1 MGIWADYHLLC
12 ESFQLSHYSGAFKM
26 VSLSSEAQAALSK
39 IVTLFQAEYLPE
51 AFLALQSFGKFYSEQ
66 QFPTVAYESAE
77 LSVLRH
83 DVGYANRCLEMLADF
98 DAWEMVRE
106 EDDIA
111 IFTKGSATE
120 FLIRSEMLMSHSP
133 FSLLAVFSEVDL
145 LPTWIDV
152 IAGAEE
158 VFRPSMFRRVNHFT
172 MKLPWPLSNRDM
184 MVACTGI
191 PMPQNKSVLLL
202 IQDVGELSS
211 YMGQAISPPEQG
223 NVRIRIHHCCVNV
236 MQVGE
241 GQTQVSF
248 MVRADP
254 KIALL
259 PAQLRNWGSKQAIF
273 TFMKAMRDQCARF
286 PGSEYER
293 RVAKNPD
300 YYDELR
306 SRAAKYHYEN
316 VE

>member
-1 MGIWADYHLLC
+1 
-12 ESFQLSHYSGAFKM
+12 M
-26 VSLSSEAQAALSK
+26 VSLLSEAQAALSK
-39 IVTLFQAEYLPE
+39 ITALFQAEYLPE
-51 AFLALQSFGKFYSEQ
+51 AFLALQSLGKCYTEQ
-66 QFPTVAYESAE
+66 QYPEMEWDSEE
-77 LSVLRH
+77 LRVLRQ
-83 DVGYANRCLEMLADF
+83 DVVYANSCLAMLADF

-111 IFTKGSATE
+111 IFTKGSTNE
-120 FLIRSEMLMSHSP
+120 FLIRSEMLMPHSA

-158 VFRPSMFRRVNHFT
+158 VARPSTFRRINHFT

-184 MVACTGI
+184 VVACAGI

-202 IQDVGELSS
+202 IRDVGDLPSF
-211 YMGQAISPPEQG
+211 MGHTIPPPTQG
-223 NVRIRIHHCCVNV
+223 NVRMKIHHCCVNV
-236 MQVGE
+236 MQVAE
-241 GQTQVSF
+241 AQTQVSF
-248 MVRADP
+248 MFRADP

-259 PAQLRNWGSKQAIF
+259 PSEVRKWGSKQAIF
-273 TFMKAMRDQCARF
+273 AFMRSMREQCARF
-286 PGSEYER
+286 AGSEYER

-300 YYDELR
+300 YYNELR

>member
-1 MGIWADYHLLC
+1 MC
-12 ESFQLSHYSGAFKM
+12 ECIQLSHAPRVFKM
-26 VSLSSEAQAALSK
+26 VSLSSEAEAALAK
-39 IVTLFQAEYLPE
+39 ITALFQAEYLPE
-51 AFLALQSFGKFYSEQ
+51 AFSALQSFGEFYSEL
-66 QFPTVAYESAE
+66 QFPSVVVDSEE
-77 LSVLRH
+77 LKVLRH
-83 DVGYANRCLEMLADF
+83 DVGYANYCLELLADF

-120 FLIRSEMLMSHSP
+120 FLIRSEMIMPHSP

-145 LPTWIDV
+145 LSTWIDV

-191 PMPQNKSVLLL
+191 PMPQNKSVLLI

-211 YMGQAISPPEQG
+211 YMGQAIAAAEQG
-223 NVRIRIHHCCVNV
+223 NVRMKLLHCCVNV

-273 TFMKAMRDQCARF
+273 AFMKAMREQCERF

-293 RVAKNPD
+293 RVAKNPA
-300 YYDELR
+300 YYNELR